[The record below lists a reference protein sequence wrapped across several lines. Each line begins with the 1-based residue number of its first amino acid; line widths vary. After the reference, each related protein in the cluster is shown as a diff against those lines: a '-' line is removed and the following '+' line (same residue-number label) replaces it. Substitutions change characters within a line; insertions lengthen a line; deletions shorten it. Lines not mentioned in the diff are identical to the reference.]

1 MTSSTLT
8 VDNEPEEQPVKEGT
22 IGPSVVDI
30 SKLYAQTGIQR
41 G

>member
-8 VDNEPEEQPVKEGT
+8 ADNKPVELPVKDGT
-22 IGPSVVDI
+22 NGPSVVDI
-30 SKLYAQTGIQR
+30 SKFYAQTGIQR

>member
-8 VDNEPEEQPVKEGT
+8 VDNKLVELPVKGT

-30 SKLYAQTGIQR
+30 SKLYGQTGIQR